1 MAVLDVTSLSISK
14 FQIGIQITKTTDT
27 VADWSSVANDTY
39 FYDKGD
45 ELIHY
50 KDLAGSVLK
59 LYSSSGIS
67 GTTNY
72 ISKFT
77 SSSALGD
84 SLIQDDGTTI
94 GVGTGPLANYTFR
107 VVSSTDTYTLTGENS
122 FTSGGAG
129 LFGVANG
136 VTANTNYGG
145 FFSALSSTTV
155 NIGGYGKADQP
166 SVGKNIGLR
175 GAALNGASN
184 YSIQLTDGSQGVGK
198 VLTCMTAT
206 GEANWVALAA
216 AAGIIYIT
224 NQTTGIVTYYTTL
237 ELARDG
243 SVSGD
248 TIYVNPGTYTVTT
261 TATNGLFKDGVNWMF
276 APKAAV
282 SKSTAGD
289 MFNDTGAT
297 LGGSIY
303 GNGVFTTSGSA
314 GLVFNNVVASLLL
327 LYTIEAHSATSSSNS
342 VFKTSGASFNFKVPY
357 CTSTAGFCLLMA
369 QSNLGAVSINVDCIK
384 WRSTA
389 NSVFGYTWWYTTLLN
404 VRGNVLEST
413 VGAAI
418 NSINSNN
425 RIVLDVNE
433 IIGVTYGISQGDGG
447 NVFMS
452 LNCSYI
458 TGIYCVG
465 SRVNLNGFCGNI
477 NINGSGSSLVGGECE
492 YITVNGGYVKTLQ
505 VYLVDNAP
513 LVTVTGGTLDI
524 EFSRLAYGITF
535 NVTGGIMNILSSV
548 TAGQMSDFSGRVIN
562 GGEVNVYS
570 KFIHGGSPDYPS
582 FDIFTLQ
589 AGTLRLLAP
598 IQNNF
603 NVGSSNYSAHGVVW
617 SGGKLIVD
625 RCAINIADTVA
636 LPIQATTAGLNLK
649 VLSGGL
655 STNITANG
663 GVLPGKKM
671 KYKFTISAIAAT
683 GINIL
688 IPLSYNISESNTGVY
703 NTKALLAQRMAALI
717 NGSPFLNVAVIAT
730 QDTPGTDEYF
740 YIETLT
746 SGPVFSYNTAVN
758 FSAINIQRWNSYAIT
773 NITGGSILENSN
785 VE

>member
-39 FYDKGD
+39 FYDKED

-84 SLIQDDGTTI
+84 SLIQDDGTTAGI
-94 GVGTGPLANYTFR
+94 GVNDAGFLFTVSSNLVNNAFRATSSLIGGSGTVAGTFQSLGNGTGPNIGISATAAN
-107 VVSSTDTYTLTGENS
+107 
-122 FTSGGAG
+122 
-129 LFGVANG
+129 
-136 VTANTNYGG
+136 NTNYNVAGH
-145 FFSALSSTTV
+145 FIASTTS
-155 NIGGYGKADQP
+155 P
-166 SVGKNIGLR
+166 F
-175 GAALNGASN
+175 ALWL
-184 YSIQLTDGSQGVGK
+184 QDGTEGVGK
-198 VLTCMTAT
+198 VLTSMTAD
-206 GEANWVALAA
+206 GKAQWVALSA
-216 AAGIIYIT
+216 AAGIIYII
-224 NQTTGIVTYYTTL
+224 NKTTGVITYYTTL
-237 ELARDG
+237 ELASAG
-243 SVSGD
+243 AVSGD

-357 CTSTAGFCLLMA
+357 CTSTAGFCMSMA

-433 IIGVTYGISQGDGG
+433 IIGVTYGINQADGG

-465 SRVNLNGFCGNI
+465 SKVNLNGFCGNI

>member
-39 FYDKGD
+39 FYDKED

-77 SSSALGD
+77 SSSALGN
-84 SLIQDDGTTI
+84 SLIQDDGTTVSI
-94 GVGTGPLANYTFR
+94 NDVPQANISLSVLSTKEYGFASENTKTTSNTYGIAGSATGIGKARGVGVYGESSGGTLSNIGTEGAGVGGTVAIGGKFT
-107 VVSSTDTYTLTGENS
+107 SSTAT
-122 FTSGGAG
+122 
-129 LFGVANG
+129 
-136 VTANTNYGG
+136 TNY
-145 FFSALSSTTV
+145 
-155 NIGGYGKADQP
+155 
-166 SVGKNIGLR
+166 SV
-175 GAALNGASN
+175 
-184 YSIQLTDGSQGVGK
+184 QLQDGTEGIGK
-198 VLTCMTAT
+198 VLTSMTAD
-206 GEANWVALAA
+206 GKAQWVALSA
-216 AAGIIYIT
+216 AAGIIYII
-224 NQTTGIVTYYTTL
+224 NKTTGVITYYTTL
-237 ELARDG
+237 ELASADA
-243 SVSGD
+243 VSGD
-248 TIYVNPGTYTVTT
+248 TIYVNPGTYAVTT

-314 GLVFNNVVASLLL
+314 GLVFNNAVASLLL

-447 NVFMS
+447 SVFMS

-505 VYLVDNAP
+505 VYLVDSAP

-524 EFSRLAYGITF
+524 EFSRLGYGITF

-625 RCAINIADTVA
+625 RCAINIADTIA

-655 STNITANG
+655 STNVTADG